1 MEQLGWRLVVGRA
14 VTGPWPAPPCP
25 ASPWDW
31 GQPVRALPTH
41 LAVPKPLLPEPPNVP
56 ANSHWPRGGLRLPRD
71 APGRLR
77 WSEQGGLQGNGLRGT
92 SNPQWGPSGPSEE
105 TTERCTQ
112 HPSAPPC
119 GAREAEEEAE
129 IRTRAAMPP
138 LCPTRR
144 GRVGRAQRAEPR
156 DPQSGGGLRLCPAPR
171 TSLTRP
177 HRTSAQRLQS
187 EPALKGTINF
197 PVTTKLGG
205 PALSPTCDLPKPPGS
220 EGGP

>member
-1 MEQLGWRLVVGRA
+1 MEQLGWRLAVGRA

-56 ANSHWPRGGLRLPRD
+56 ANSHWPHGGLRLPRD

-92 SNPQWGPSGPSEE
+92 SNPQWGPSGPSGE

-119 GAREAEEEAE
+119 RGGGGNPDAGGDATAVPYTPRAGRQSPARGAQGPSKRG
-129 IRTRAAMPP
+129 RAAALPRPP
-138 LCPTRR
+138 DESHAAAPNISPAAPKRASSQGHNKLPGGHQARR
-144 GRVGRAQRAEPR
+144 AGFVP
-156 DPQSGGGLRLCPAPR
+156 
-171 TSLTRP
+171 
-177 HRTSAQRLQS
+177 
-187 EPALKGTINF
+187 
-197 PVTTKLGG
+197 
-205 PALSPTCDLPKPPGS
+205 DL
-220 EGGP
+220 